1 MRNIKPIE
9 RPPKELVEPF
19 WDFGTAAVSSAL
31 REVCGIWRAFMVGPV
46 AVTPGLKT
54 VGPAITLNFL
64 PKREDIV
71 GGGQENEEGHG
82 RLEVARSSATPA
94 ASPAAA

>member
-9 RPPKELVEPF
+9 RPPKELMEPF

-54 VGPAITLNFL
+54 VGPAITLSFL
-64 PKREDIV
+64 PKREDIPSS
-71 GGGQENEEGHG
+71 GGKATEEGQE
-82 RLEVARSSATPA
+82 RSSA
-94 ASPAAA
+94 